1 MILYVLLF
9 LLFVLLFV
17 VSQERPDTFFWT
29 FLILFFDPGGFFAG
43 YFANNIVGLIN
54 YNDLIFVCILMP
66 AASKSISLRDIK
78 RDRDFRNFLIILMPV
93 FAYYIFIY
101 GIFVPLSNHNLDFIS
116 FMTKSRMYFYAI
128 PILLLVY
135 TFAQR
140 NIGLFLNVLT
150 FYAVVVLTLYFIT
163 LLTKIPIVPVTSL
176 LRYRTSNILRLGMY
190 SYGLIQYL
198 LPIGVIIFLLRR
210 KYKFELPY
218 KKWIYYAAV
227 LMLITLILTLTRRE
241 YLRIVILFIVSLS
254 LISYLFKESK
264 IKIGFKL
271 LYGSA
276 FVLLLLFIL
285 FPTYFTFLFR
295 LYKDMF
301 LLFSTGT
308 DTRGVSDYRITGT
321 GDLQIAMEFIRN
333 SPLLGTGYQYF
344 NWANAE
350 FYRKIGDI
358 NFIAYDAS
366 SEVPIYGIFYRM
378 GVIGFIVATPIY
390 LYLLRQLIRFI
401 KKIKIRIKYL
411 DRSYSIYLLT
421 TIFIFVQLIMKFTSE
436 FYTLY
441 YEFYEPSKMVG
452 FVLIVELFFAL
463 KIIILNSL
471 Q

>member
-1 MILYVLLF
+1 
-9 LLFVLLFV
+9 
-17 VSQERPDTFFWT
+17 
-29 FLILFFDPGGFFAG
+29 
-43 YFANNIVGLIN
+43 
-54 YNDLIFVCILMP
+54 
-66 AASKSISLRDIK
+66 
-78 RDRDFRNFLIILMPV
+78 
-93 FAYYIFIY
+93 
-101 GIFVPLSNHNLDFIS
+101 
-116 FMTKSRMYFYAI
+116 
-128 PILLLVY
+128 
-135 TFAQR
+135 
-140 NIGLFLNVLT
+140 
-150 FYAVVVLTLYFIT
+150 
-163 LLTKIPIVPVTSL
+163 
-176 LRYRTSNILRLGMY
+176 
-190 SYGLIQYL
+190 
-198 LPIGVIIFLLRR
+198 
-210 KYKFELPY
+210 
-218 KKWIYYAAV
+218 
-227 LMLITLILTLTRRE
+227 
-241 YLRIVILFIVSLS
+241 
-254 LISYLFKESK
+254 
-264 IKIGFKL
+264 
-271 LYGSA
+271 
-276 FVLLLLFIL
+276 
-285 FPTYFTFLFR
+285 
-295 LYKDMF
+295 MF

-452 FVLIVELFFAL
+452 FVLIVGLFFAL
-463 KIIILNSL
+463 KNKIPISL
-471 Q
+471 QG